1 MQFTLTIEC
10 NNQAFADNPLDEIH
24 RLLEDVMEKL
34 RSQRSEGVLVDYYGN
49 TVGKFELTREPRD
62 DDQDMA
68 ENLCQTVSHLQR
80 LMQFGGAS
88 DLEEAFREYVADN
101 EIDMNVDNVDFDDLM
116 ES

>member
-1 MQFTLTIEC
+1 MQFNLTIEC
-10 NNQAFADNPLDEIH
+10 DNQAFADNPLDEIH

-34 RSQRSEGVLVDYYGN
+34 QQQRSEGVLVDYYGN
-49 TVGKFELTREPRD
+49 TVGKFELVREPKD

-80 LMQFGGAS
+80 LSQIGGS
-88 DLEEAFREYVADN
+88 DDLEEAFREYVAEN
-101 EIDMNVDNVDFDDLM
+101 GIEVNVDNVDFDELM